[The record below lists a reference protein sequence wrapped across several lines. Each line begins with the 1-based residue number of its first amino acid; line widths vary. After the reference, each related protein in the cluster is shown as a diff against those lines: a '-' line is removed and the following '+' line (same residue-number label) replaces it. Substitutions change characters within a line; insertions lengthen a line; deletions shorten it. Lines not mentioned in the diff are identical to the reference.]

1 MRYSSVLLQPDRFP
15 VMSFNGESLN
25 EDFRE
30 VVLDRE
36 PVELYKILKFQDMAS
51 SGGEAKMLID
61 QGLVRVNQEV
71 EYRRR
76 RKISSKDVIEFD
88 GITLRMISGDAG

>member
-1 MRYSSVLLQPDRFP
+1 
-15 VMSFNGESLN
+15 MSFNGESLN

-61 QGLVRVNQEV
+61 QGLVRVNQKV

>member
-1 MRYSSVLLQPDRFP
+1 
-15 VMSFNGESLN
+15 MSFNGESLN